1 MKRTTQV
8 MTEIEEI
15 EARVRDLPSEDFAR
29 FRDWFHEFENE
40 LWDRQIESDYRA
52 GKLDTLINQARAELA
67 QGKAREI

>member
-1 MKRTTQV
+1 

-40 LWDRQIESDYRA
+40 LWDRQIESD
-52 GKLDTLINQARAELA
+52 
-67 QGKAREI
+67 

>member
-1 MKRTTQV
+1 
-8 MTEIEEI
+8 MTEVEEI
-15 EARVRDLPSEDFAR
+15 EARVRHLPSEDFAR
-29 FRDWFHEFENE
+29 FRDWFHEFEND